1 MFDRLGALGVV
12 GIVLVI
18 TGLALIAV
26 ESLLVAGGLALV
38 LAGLGLAAK
47 SLVSGMLATFG
58 MGGGGP
64 F

>member
-12 GIVLVI
+12 GIVLAVA
-18 TGLALIAV
+18 GLALVAV

-47 SLVSGMLATFG
+47 SLVSGMLSAFG